1 MDNNPYPLTST
12 PPYGR
17 RRDRPDTEPAR
28 DRISTRAMVRV
39 PTRFDV
45 RTRLPAHESVV
56 LLRMESRRG
65 PRRACRRERPV
76 PRGCRVTPSACF
88 GCAARHAMGSLPR
101 GDFRHR
107 HTLRRRARF

>member
-1 MDNNPYPLTST
+1 MSMTNVANPRVAAQARDHNGNHQPEMDNNPYPLTST

-56 LLRMESRRG
+56 LLRAESRG
-65 PRRACRRERPV
+65 VGFVIAGATAAFPI
-76 PRGCRVTPSACF
+76 GGRV
-88 GCAARHAMGSLPR
+88 
-101 GDFRHR
+101 
-107 HTLRRRARF
+107 